1 MQFEN
6 YEDPGSGPSDREYA
20 PENPTRTLATMQHC
34 GWLSDGDVGVYILS
48 AYSNTS
54 LDTAEFATILIS
66 VRESMSEVGSMH
78 SSKL

>member
-1 MQFEN
+1 MKILEA
-6 YEDPGSGPSDREYA
+6 DHLVDREYA

-34 GWLSDGDVGVYILS
+34 GQLSDGDVGGYTLS
-48 AYSNTS
+48 ACSNTS

-66 VRESMSEVGSMH
+66 VRESKGEVVSIH